1 MANEPDI
8 KRLKSSWTK
17 YDSVRVINIIGNDE
31 LDTYLNGKDVIDEP
45 VLKAYIGIETLTDPI
60 PNYWKE
66 LILDYPKERKMFTML
81 AGIFTHF
88 ENIEAFANV
97 YATNN
102 MVGVFKV
109 GDGGKHQTNLRSA
122 LVESGAALTSYRRKQ
137 EVPYDFTKIF
147 QQENIG
153 KLFKKLLIDRL
164 IKVGYKPE
172 EAEKSFFEIAHKLKF
187 DKALSLNKK
196 QFKDWLDGKV
206 ISQILEFNYDL
217 NDLKEQYKT
226 IRGFKIDQWLSSWNE
241 VDFDLPLRAKPEN
254 HFYMFKM
261 DIRLLKRISDV
272 HRRKTNRPRSEESN
286 VQRTL
291 KEDRTIEIKNYVKQG
306 FPLSTLTD
314 KDRLDENNGIL
325 KMPGFLPTAILVN
338 IIGPGQ
344 RRGNSIIQQ
353 KDLIE
358 IVESKE
364 GPNIVLPDDVFD
376 SSWSPELKPFEVID
390 GQHRLWA
397 FDETETIEGSFE
409 VPVVAYYN
417 LDRAWQAYMFYVINI
432 KPKKINTSL
441 GYDLYPLL
449 RTQEWLENTKDGLK
463 VYRETRAQELV
474 EAMWLFPESPWHRR
488 ISMLGEESANISQ
501 NAFIRALTDSYFK
514 KTKRGPSGLFGDV
527 IGKKNEELKWVRPQ
541 QAAFLILLWD
551 SIAQALST
559 EITKSGKLEWVD
571 KIRCESFQLSSLE
584 KELEL
589 DKSFVSKTSN
599 LSRDQGVTGISMFSN
614 DFFYVLASESEI
626 DFNNVDWDSE
636 IDERQIEN
644 ASIDLAISKFINH
657 PIYSFIQQFA
667 TEISKF
673 DWRTSAAVFD
683 DPLQMELQKK
693 YRGSGGYREVWK
705 DLLKQFL
712 NSKNENIKKYSA
724 FLNY

>member
-1 MANEPDI
+1 MDNEPNI
-8 KRLKSSWTK
+8 KNLKSSWTK

-31 LDTYLNGKDVIDEP
+31 LDLYLNEEKTIDMP
-45 VLKAYIGIETLTDPI
+45 ILKAYLGIEKLKDPI
-60 PNYWKE
+60 PDYWKE
-66 LILDYPKERKMFTML
+66 LILNYPKERKMFTML

-88 ENIEAFANV
+88 ENIEAFANN
-97 YATNN
+97 YSTNN

-122 LVESGAALTSYRRKQ
+122 LVESGSALTSYRRKQ

-153 KLFKKLLIDRL
+153 NLFKKLLIDRL
-164 IKVGYKPE
+164 RKIGFKSE
-172 EAEKSFFEIAHKLKF
+172 ELKKSFYEIAYKLRF

-196 QFKDWLDGKV
+196 QFRDWLEGKA

-226 IRGFKIDQWLSSWNE
+226 IRGFKINQWLDNWNE
-241 VDFDLPLRAKPEN
+241 VDFDLPLRAKPED

-272 HRRKTNRPRSEESN
+272 HRRKTNKPRSEESN
-286 VQRTL
+286 VQRSL

-306 FPLSTLTD
+306 FPLSTLND
-314 KDRLDENNGIL
+314 KDRLAENNSIL

-344 RRGNSIIQQ
+344 KRGNSVIQI
-353 KDLIE
+353 KDLVE
-358 IVESKE
+358 IVDSKE

-376 SSWSPELKPFEVID
+376 SSWNPELKPFEVID

-397 FDETETIEGSFE
+397 FDETETTNGNFE

-514 KTKRGPSGLFGDV
+514 KSKRGPSGLFSDV
-527 IGKKNEELKWVRPQ
+527 IRKKNEELKWVRPQ

-551 SIAQALST
+551 SIAQALRP
-559 EITKSGKLEWVD
+559 EILASGKLNWVD
-571 KIRCESFQLSSLE
+571 KIRNESFQLSSLD

-614 DFFYVLASESEI
+614 DFFYVLASESDI
-626 DFNNVDWDSE
+626 DFNDVEWDSE

-644 ASIDLAISKFINH
+644 SSIDLAISKFINH
-657 PIYSFIQQFA
+657 PIYSYIQQFA
-667 TEISKF
+667 AEISRF
-673 DWRTSAAVFD
+673 DWRTPSAEFD
-683 DPLQMELQKK
+683 DPIQMDQQKK
-693 YRGSGGYREVWK
+693 YKGSGGYREIWK

-712 NSKNENIKKYSA
+712 NSPNANIKKYSK